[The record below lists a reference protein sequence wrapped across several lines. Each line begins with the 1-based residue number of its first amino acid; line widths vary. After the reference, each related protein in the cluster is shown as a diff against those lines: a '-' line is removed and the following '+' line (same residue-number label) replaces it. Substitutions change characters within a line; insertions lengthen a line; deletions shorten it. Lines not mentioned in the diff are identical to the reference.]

1 MTTTTDT
8 AAKQEIKVQLLV
20 SDDNETLMAHGEH
33 SKEAVI
39 AAAVEQTVIDPDYAE
54 KYATGEYGVNWYH
67 ASPKDGYTAWYSVS
81 KEGVRGSF
89 KATTINLAW

>member
-8 AAKQEIKVQLLV
+8 AAKTEIKVQLFK
-20 SDDNETLMAHGEH
+20 SDDCKTLMARGEH

-39 AAAVEQTVIDPDYAE
+39 AAAVEQEEIDPADAD
-54 KYATGEYGVNWYH
+54 KYAAGNHEVNWYH
-67 ASPKDGYTAWYSVS
+67 TTPKDGYTAWYSVS

-89 KATTINLAW
+89 KATVVYLFW